1 MSEEAD
7 VIVEHL
13 QKKAKLV
20 QKIFVNQEQRKRPAK
35 PNKSQHN

>member
-7 VIVEHL
+7 DIVEHL

-20 QKIFVNQEQRKRPAK
+20 QKILVISRTKEETSKT
-35 PNKSQHN
+35 